1 MRPDFIPV
9 GAVVN
14 AHGIRGEVKVNPAG
28 FDPEFIASFKTLYI
42 GGQPVKVISARV
54 HKSTV
59 LLALPGVAT
68 MDDALA
74 LKGKTVSIRRT
85 DAKLPK
91 GQYFDA
97 ELEGCTVLDDATGEE
112 LGKLDKVL
120 HYPAHKVYQ
129 VRGGAHEY
137 LIPAVPEVFIASADP
152 DAGIIRVHM
161 MKGLAPMRIDIMTLF
176 PDAVE
181 AMMGSSIIGRARER
195 GFVTIQ
201 THQIRDYTTN
211 KQMQVDD
218 YPYGGGRGAV
228 MQADPLYRCWQHICD
243 EAGERVH
250 TIYMSPCGRVLTQQ
264 VARELKAQYDHLIL
278 VCGHYEGVDQRFLDA
293 CVDEEISTGDFVLTG
308 GEIPAMALADCL
320 CRMVP
325 GVLPEESCYTDES
338 HWNGLLEYP
347 QYSRPEE
354 WHGRRVPEVLL
365 SGHHGNVAD
374 WRTKESYKRTMARRP
389 DMWARFDLTQV
400 HSRHDKKVLAQAL
413 EEYAREQGGAPETE

>member
-120 HYPAHKVYQ
+120 HYPAHKVYT
-129 VRGGAHEY
+129 VRGEREY
-137 LIPAVPEVFIASADP
+137 LIPAVEGAFIKS
-152 DAGIIRVHM
+152 
-161 MKGLAPMRIDIMTLF
+161 
-176 PDAVE
+176 
-181 AMMGSSIIGRARER
+181 
-195 GFVTIQ
+195 
-201 THQIRDYTTN
+201 
-211 KQMQVDD
+211 VD
-218 YPYGGGRGAV
+218 
-228 MQADPLYRCWQHICD
+228 
-243 EAGERVH
+243 
-250 TIYMSPCGRVLTQQ
+250 
-264 VARELKAQYDHLIL
+264 
-278 VCGHYEGVDQRFLDA
+278 LDA
-293 CVDEEISTGDFVLTG
+293 NRMEVQVWEG
-308 GEIPAMALADCL
+308 MA
-320 CRMVP
+320 
-325 GVLPEESCYTDES
+325 TDE
-338 HWNGLLEYP
+338 N
-347 QYSRPEE
+347 
-354 WHGRRVPEVLL
+354 
-365 SGHHGNVAD
+365 
-374 WRTKESYKRTMARRP
+374 
-389 DMWARFDLTQV
+389 
-400 HSRHDKKVLAQAL
+400 
-413 EEYAREQGGAPETE
+413 